1 MFKKIFFF
9 LSTVLISQSIQSQG
23 VITAPPN
30 ASSLRSMAEWEEVQ
44 ALVITWRSYP
54 EVLREIVRYAQ
65 EQCQVIIHCTP
76 SSADSNAVKN
86 NLINNGVAIGTNV
99 KFIQTPTNSIWI
111 RDYGANSVYVND
123 VDSLILVD
131 WIYNRSTRPQDD
143 TVCRAYA
150 RKLNLP
156 VYETRVAPYRI
167 VHTGG
172 NYISDGFGNGF
183 SSKLVNN
190 ENQSLS
196 TNQIG
201 NVMNQFMGID
211 NYILMETLPYDGINH
226 IDMHMK
232 LLDEETLLMTQYP
245 DGVADGPQI
254 EANLLYVLNNHNS
267 VFGTPYEVVRQVS
280 PPQSNGNYPDEGGD
294 YLTYSNSVFINKL
307 LLVPTYREP
316 FDSVALN
323 KYRKNLPG
331 YQVQGINCNNII
343 QASGAIHCITHS
355 VGVNDPLLISH
366 QKLRDTYN
374 TTDPYPVK
382 ARVQH
387 RTGIENYQVKYRLNG
402 QGSWLTAPP
411 SVIPPI
417 ELNYFEAAIPPQPGE
432 TLVEYYIEAQA
443 ISGKQQVRPITAPEG
458 FYSFRVFDTSTVD
471 ISKITQRLFDLKA
484 FPNPS
489 QGITCIPLTVSEPV
503 QVNIDL
509 IDITGRLVLNIYQGM
524 SMTGEQR
531 YFFDSTNMASGTYF
545 IRAQTK
551 AGSVF
556 QKLIIK

>member
-1 MFKKIFFF
+1 MTRLIFLL
-9 LSTVLISQSIQSQG
+9 LSTLFLNQVAHSQS
-23 VITAPPN
+23 VINTPPQ

-111 RDYGANSVYVND
+111 RDYGANSVYMND

-131 WIYNRSTRPQDD
+131 WIYNRSSRPQDD

-156 VYETRVAPYRI
+156 VYENRVAPYRI

-172 NYISDGFGNGF
+172 NYMSDGFGNGF
-183 SSKLVNN
+183 SSKLVEE
-190 ENQSLS
+190 ENPSLT
-196 TNQIG
+196 TNQI
-201 NVMNQFMGID
+201 NSVMNQFMGID
-211 NYILMETLPYDGINH
+211 EYVLMETLPYDGIHH

-254 EANLLYVLNNHNS
+254 EANLLYVLNNYNS
-267 VFGTPYEVVRQVS
+267 VFGTPYEVVRQTS
-280 PPQSNGNYPDEGGD
+280 PPQSNGNYPDNNGD

-307 LLVPTYREP
+307 LLVPTFREP

-343 QASGAIHCITHS
+343 QAGGAIHCITHS

-374 TTDPYPVK
+374 TTQPYPVK

-387 RTGIENYQVKYRLNG
+387 RSGIQNYTVKYRLNG
-402 QGSWLTAPP
+402 QGNWQTAPA
-411 SVIPPI
+411 STNPPI
-417 ELNYFEAAIPPQPGE
+417 ELNYFEAAIPAQPGE
-432 TLVEYYIEAQA
+432 TLVEYYIESLAN
-443 ISGKQQVRPITAPEG
+443 SGKQQVRPITAPDG
-458 FYSFRVFDTSTVD
+458 YYSFRVFDTTTVN
-471 ISKITQRLFDLKA
+471 IQKITQHLFDVKA

-489 QGITCIPLTVSEPV
+489 RGITCIPLTVSEPL

-524 SMTGEQR
+524 TMTGEQR
-531 YFFDSTNMASGTYF
+531 YFFDSTNLASGTYM
-545 IRAQTK
+545 IRAQSK

-556 QKLIIK
+556 QKLIVK

>member
-1 MFKKIFFF
+1 MLKKIFFLMF
-9 LSTVLISQSIQSQG
+9 IAFFNLHAHSQS
-23 VITAPPN
+23 VITTPPTN
-30 ASSLRSMAEWEEVQ
+30 SALRSMAEWEEVQ

-86 NLINNGVAIGTNV
+86 NLLSNGIAIGTNV
-99 KFIQTPTNSIWI
+99 KFIQTPTNSVWI
-111 RDYGANSVYVND
+111 RDYGANSVYEND

-131 WIYNRSTRPQDD
+131 WIYNRSSRPQDD

-172 NYISDGFGNGF
+172 NYMSDGFGNGF
-183 SSKLVNN
+183 SSKLIED
-190 ENQSLS
+190 ENLSLS
-196 TNQIG
+196 NNQI
-201 NVMNQFMGID
+201 NSIMNQFMGVD
-211 NYILMETLPYDGINH
+211 NYILMETLPYDGIHH

-254 EANLLYVLNNHNS
+254 EANLLYVINNFNS
-267 VFGTPYEVVRQVS
+267 VFGTPYQVIRQTS
-280 PPQSNGNYPDEGGD
+280 PPQSNGAYPDNNGD
-294 YLTYSNSVFINKL
+294 YLTYSNSVFVNKL

-316 FDSVALN
+316 FDSIALN
-323 KYRKNLPG
+323 IYKKNLPG

-374 TTDPYPVK
+374 TTTPYPVK

-387 RTGIENYQVKYRLNG
+387 RSGIQNYTVKYRINQ
-402 QGSWLTAPP
+402 QGNWLIAPP
-411 SVIPPI
+411 SVNPPI

-432 TLVEYYIEAQA
+432 TIVEYYIEALA
-443 ISGKQQVRPITAPEG
+443 TSGKQQVRPITAPEG
-458 FYSFRVFDTSTVD
+458 FYTFKVFDTTTVN
-471 ISKITQRLFDLKA
+471 ISKVALNLFDIKA

-489 QGITCIPLTVSEPV
+489 KGITCIPLTVSEPIV
-503 QVNIDL
+503 VNIDL
-509 IDITGRLVLNIYQGM
+509 IDVTGRLILQIYQGM
-524 SMTGEQR
+524 TATGEQR
-531 YFFDSTNMASGTYF
+531 YFFDSTSLASGTYF

-556 QKLIIK
+556 QKLIVK